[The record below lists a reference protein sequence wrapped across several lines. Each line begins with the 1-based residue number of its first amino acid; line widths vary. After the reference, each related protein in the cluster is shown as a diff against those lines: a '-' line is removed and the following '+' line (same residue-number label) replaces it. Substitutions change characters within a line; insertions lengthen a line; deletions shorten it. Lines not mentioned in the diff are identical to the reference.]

1 MYSADNRNIPILG
14 AIILRLSGKDQLGD
28 KRMSQQIVYITYS
41 TDKLFLSREACVD
54 LGIVPAQFPIVGEI
68 PAQANHP
75 IAPKANCASFSQ
87 DTTPLDCN
95 CPRRAKPPP
104 LPTSLLCSAHLEA

>member
-1 MYSADNRNIPILG
+1 M
-14 AIILRLSGKDQLGD
+14 
-28 KRMSQQIVYITYS
+28 
-41 TDKLFLSREACVD
+41 D
-54 LGIVPAQFPIVGEI
+54 LGIVPAQFLIVGEI

-95 CPRRAKPPP
+95 CPRQAKPPP
-104 LPTSLLCSAHLEA
+104 LPTSLPY